1 MSEMVVYKDPGQHTS
16 SDQNPAN
23 MRLSCGTQ
31 GSSSSDDDDEA
42 ANLHGALQ
50 AGAKKFYRK
59 LLEQQASGNIR
70 IPSIDGDA
78 LPPDEKLNPMTSDYL
93 IPSEDDFDD
102 IVGAVSDFISGKPR
116 DLKLRQV
123 QAGIYN
129 DHSQTGTL
137 HLLKGS
143 KVQAPCNTNSM
154 ALPRISHLI
163 R

>member
-1 MSEMVVYKDPGQHTS
+1 M
-16 SDQNPAN
+16 
-23 MRLSCGTQ
+23 Q
-31 GSSSSDDDDEA
+31 GSSSDDDDDDEA

-50 AGAKKFYRK
+50 AGAKKFYKK
-59 LLEQQASGNIR
+59 LLEQQASGNVE
-70 IPSIDGDA
+70 IPSIEGDS

-93 IPSEDDFDD
+93 IPCEDDFDD

-129 DHSQTGTL
+129 EGNQTGTL

-143 KVQAPCNTNSM
+143 KVHTQ
-154 ALPRISHLI
+154 
-163 R
+163 